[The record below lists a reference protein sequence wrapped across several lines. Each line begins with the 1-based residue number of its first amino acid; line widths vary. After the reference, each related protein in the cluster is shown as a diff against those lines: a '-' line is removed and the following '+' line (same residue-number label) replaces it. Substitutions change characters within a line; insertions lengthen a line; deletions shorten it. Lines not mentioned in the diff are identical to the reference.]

1 MPFTSDD
8 LRQFTHFAEEQLR
21 IGAADS
27 ISQLASRWERQ
38 RATDCGH
45 AELLVAIFDSSRPLP
60 EHLAESSEVVFGA
73 GDLRQALSRTGGI
86 TTAELLAKA
95 EAAAKAA
102 GR

>member
-8 LRQFTHFAEEQLR
+8 LREFTHFAEEQLKV
-21 IGAADS
+21 GNAES
-27 ISQLASRWERQ
+27 ISQLASRWESQ
-38 RATDCGH
+38 RATACPDV
-45 AELLVAIFDSSRPLP
+45 ELLAAIFNSSRPLP
-60 EHLAESSEVVFGA
+60 EHLAEQREVVFGA
-73 GDLRQALSRTGGI
+73 SDLRQALGRTGGI